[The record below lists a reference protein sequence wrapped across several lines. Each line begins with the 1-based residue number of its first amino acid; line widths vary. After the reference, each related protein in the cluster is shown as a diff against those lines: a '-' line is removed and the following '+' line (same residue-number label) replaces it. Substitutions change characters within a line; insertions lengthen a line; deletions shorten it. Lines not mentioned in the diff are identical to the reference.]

1 MTKWSL
7 EKKILEVFG
16 FALAV
21 LLVINWL
28 SYHSV
33 TMHTETAYHINRIH
47 TILEKLDNIVSL
59 VKDAESGQ
67 RGYIITGNEL
77 YLEPYNA
84 AIESIPMEIKELQKL
99 TSNDPEQQNKIDLL
113 QFFID
118 EKLAGLKE
126 RVQLRRTKGFEPA
139 AEQVRNGKGRL
150 TMDKIRNVSNEIRS
164 KEWADLKN
172 EYAELQG
179 RAKKLIFM
187 ITLASIFTFLLII
200 ASIFTIRHKLA
211 GRERA

>member
-1 MTKWSL
+1 
-7 EKKILEVFG
+7 
-16 FALAV
+16 
-21 LLVINWL
+21 
-28 SYHSV
+28 
-33 TMHTETAYHINRIH
+33 
-47 TILEKLDNIVSL
+47 
-59 VKDAESGQ
+59 
-67 RGYIITGNEL
+67 
-77 YLEPYNA
+77 
-84 AIESIPMEIKELQKL
+84 MEIKELQKL